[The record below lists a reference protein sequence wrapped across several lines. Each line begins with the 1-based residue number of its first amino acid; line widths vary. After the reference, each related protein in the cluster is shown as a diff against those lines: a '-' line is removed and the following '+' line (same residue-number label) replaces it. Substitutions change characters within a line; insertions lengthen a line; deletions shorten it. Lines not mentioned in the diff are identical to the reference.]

1 MPYSESNLP
10 MLDTDFV
17 HSTDI
22 WSATYQVTHG
32 PRNSAENNRRPLRNQ
47 NRLSSLGSI
56 LPLPRITQ
64 GSKRHLNGG
73 SHTVVRVS
81 DAFESAKRYS
91 ITGTDHSLSLVA
103 SVFEQRCC
111 TRLVSPTVQHRL
123 AETSLATKA
132 QQAEFPSRLPGT
144 LPEHGGATCPGHS

>member
-1 MPYSESNLP
+1 MPYSESHLP

-17 HSTDI
+17 HSIDI

-47 NRLSSLGSI
+47 NRLPSLGSI

-91 ITGTDHSLSLVA
+91 INGIDHSLSPIA
-103 SVFEQRCC
+103 SVSEQRCC
-111 TRLVSPTVQHRL
+111 TRMVSPTVEHRL
-123 AETSLATKA
+123 AETSLAIKLNKLN
-132 QQAEFPSRLPGT
+132 FL
-144 LPEHGGATCPGHS
+144 HVC